1 MRAVVP
7 GGAVIGFIGAA
18 GLLGTLHA
26 TVGLGTAGW
35 AVGLASS
42 VALCL
47 LLAAG
52 LMRRAQPRL
61 GPADRI
67 TLTRAVL
74 ACAVAALTA
83 DSFEGPPRVATLVGL
98 AALALVLDVV
108 DGRVARRTGTA
119 SPLGAR
125 FDMESDAFLILV
137 LSVFVSQQL
146 GWWVLMAGA
155 ARYALLVAAWLAPWL
170 SRPIPPKHW
179 RKAVAGVQGVVLTVA
194 AAGVL
199 APNVTALVLLTGL
212 GLLAASFGTQ
222 VATLWRTRSH
232 YAVDDVQVGAPD
244 IVPGAAPDFA
254 LGAAPHVAPHVAPG
268 AALAAAQVKAS

>member
-35 AVGLASS
+35 TVGLASS

-52 LMRRAQPRL
+52 LIHRSQPRL

-83 DSFEGPPRVATLVGL
+83 DAFDAPPPVGTLVGL
-98 AALALVLDVV
+98 AALALVLDAV
-108 DGRVARRTGTA
+108 DGRVARRTGTV

-146 GWWVLMAGA
+146 GWWVLLGGA

-170 SRPIPPKHW
+170 ARPIPPRRW

-199 APNVTALVLLTGL
+199 APTGNALVLLTGL

-232 YAVDDVQVGAPD
+232 HAVDDVQVGAPD
-244 IVPGAAPDFA
+244 
-254 LGAAPHVAPHVAPG
+254 VAHDVAHDIAPG